1 MSNDASERPR
11 IYLDNAATSWPKPEG
26 VYAAVEA
33 YMRDCGAAANRSGYA
48 EAAAAS
54 QAVERARR
62 SAAALVGLDDPR
74 YLVFTCNG
82 TDSLNLVIHGLLRP
96 GDHAVTTVVEHNSV
110 LRPLAHLE
118 QTAGVNVTRVGC
130 NADGVVDP
138 DDVRRAL
145 RPQTRLVAISHA
157 SNVTGALQ
165 PVEEVARIARGAG
178 VLVLCDAAQT
188 IGHQE
193 LDLAQLGVD
202 FLAASGHKGLLGP
215 LGTGILAIRPE
226 AAPALDS
233 VRQGGTGTQSEVA
246 RQPDELPAKFESG
259 NLNVPGILGLGA
271 GVEFLRSRGLENI
284 ERDAQ
289 RLTERL
295 FAGFAELP
303 GLRVIGPRAAGG
315 RVPLVSITVAGYD
328 PQEVALS
335 LDAAFRIQVRPGLH
349 CAPAMHEALATLEGG
364 GTVRF
369 SLGVFTSEAEID
381 AAIGAVAE
389 IAASELR
396 I

>member
-1 MSNDASERPR
+1 MSSDLPEKPR
-11 IYLDNAATSWPKPEG
+11 IYLDNAATSWPKPET
-26 VYAAVEA
+26 VYAVVDE
-33 YMRDCGAAANRSGYA
+33 YMRTLGAPANRSGYA
-48 EAAAAS
+48 EAAAVS

-62 SAAALVGLDDPR
+62 SVAGLIGFDDPSH
-74 YLVFTCNG
+74 VIFTSNG

-96 GDHAVTTVVEHNSV
+96 GDHVITTVVEHNSV

-118 QTAGVNVTRVGC
+118 ETAGVSVTRVGC
-130 NADGVVDP
+130 DAAGVVDP
-138 DDVRRAL
+138 DEVAGAMRRE
-145 RPQTRLVAISHA
+145 TRLVAISHA

-165 PVEEVARIARGAG
+165 PVAEVAGIARGAG

-193 LDLAQLGVD
+193 VDWNVLGVD

-215 LGTGILAIRPE
+215 LGTGVLAIRPE
-226 AAPALDS
+226 AARALDS
-233 VRQGGTGTQSEVA
+233 VRQGGTGTHSEVA

-271 GVEFLRSRGLENI
+271 GVAYIQARSVENI
-284 ERDAQ
+284 EREGR

-295 FAGFAELP
+295 LAGFRDLA
-303 GLRVIGPRAAGG
+303 GLRVMGPQSCER
-315 RVPLVSITVAGYD
+315 RVPLVSIVMAGYD
-328 PQEVALS
+328 PQEIALS

-349 CAPAMHEALATLEGG
+349 CAPVMHESLGTLESG

-369 SLGVFTSEAEID
+369 SLGAFTTEADVD
-381 AAIGAVAE
+381 AAIEAVAE
-389 IAASELR
+389 IAASEMR